1 MRALHI
7 LSAIVIGFEVPV
19 PIYWLILHA
28 PVNFWRRHQRPSYWV
43 AILGAW
49 GVGDWLLYHFRA
61 PLFHGAAFP
70 EGVSP
75 LLTRVL
81 GLALIAV
88 DIFTLTSVEMELGG
102 SRLVGHA
109 ELTGRGQLATR
120 GLYTRVRHPRY
131 LGMMAGVLGGC
142 LLVGT
147 QPMWIVGAAWLVLAL
162 GTIQLEE
169 RELRVRFGN
178 AYAEYAR
185 RVPALLP
192 FRLRS

>member
-7 LSAIVIGFEVPV
+7 LSAIVIGFEMPV

-28 PVNFWRRHQRPSYWV
+28 PVNFWRRHVRPSYWV

-49 GVGDWLLYHFRA
+49 GVGDWLLYYFRA

-70 EGVSP
+70 VGISP
-75 LLTRVL
+75 FWMRAL

-131 LGMMAGVLGGC
+131 LGMMAGVMGGC

-147 QPMWIVGAAWLVLAL
+147 LPMWVLGMLWLVLAL

-178 AYAEYAR
+178 AYAEYAA